1 MTQIV
6 QLMNSVS
13 KQGIRR
19 KRLRRREPSD
29 DLNRW
34 AIILAGGDGTRLRSF
49 TRSITGDERPKQF
62 CPIVGGR
69 TLLDQTRDRV
79 ASSVSQDQTLLVLT
93 ESHERFYKHLA
104 ASLCHDLLLIQP
116 ENKGT
121 APAIIYA
128 LMRIAWKSP
137 DAIVAIFPSDH
148 YFSDDKAFMSHV
160 ESAFDAARARPET
173 VTLLGITPESP
184 EVEYGWIEP
193 QTSILGRLPRAIS
206 RVRRF
211 WEKPSANLANDL
223 MKRGCL
229 WNSFVMVGR
238 VDAFLG
244 MARRTLPELCDCFAA
259 VVPSF
264 ETPTELSELR
274 ELYSWIPSTNFSQE
288 VLAMR
293 PDDLA
298 VMKVDEVGWSDLG
311 EPSRVLTTLAR
322 LGVQA
327 QWAASA

>member
-1 MTQIV
+1 
-6 QLMNSVS
+6 MN
-13 KQGIRR
+13 IRSTR
-19 KRLRRREPSD
+19 QFRRIGFKTETSNSD
-29 DLNRW
+29 RW
-34 AIILAGGDGTRLRSF
+34 AVILAGGDGTRLRSF

-93 ESHERFYKHLA
+93 RSHERFYKQIA
-104 ASLCHDLLLIQP
+104 ASLSRDLLLIQP

-137 DAIVAIFPSDH
+137 EATVAIFPSDH
-148 YFSDDKAFMSHV
+148 YFSDDAAFMSHV
-160 ESAFDAARARPET
+160 ESAFDAARTRPET

-193 QTSILGRLPRAIS
+193 QSSILGRLPRAIS

-211 WEKPSANLANDL
+211 WEKPSAKLANDL

-238 VDAFLG
+238 ADAFLR
-244 MARRTLPELCDCFAA
+244 MARRTLPELCDFFAA
-259 VVPSF
+259 IIPSF
-264 ETPTELSELR
+264 GTQTEAGHLR

-327 QWAASA
+327 EWAASA

>member
-1 MTQIV
+1 MKTI
-6 QLMNSVS
+6 S
-13 KQGIRR
+13 K
-19 KRLRRREPSD
+19 KETRREESTRAESSD
-29 DLNRW
+29 DLNPW
-34 AIILAGGDGTRLRSF
+34 AVILAGGDGTRLRSF
-49 TRSITGDERPKQF
+49 TRTITGDERPKQF
-62 CPIVGGR
+62 CPIVYGR

-93 ESHERFYKHLA
+93 KSHEPYYKQLTANLSHN
-104 ASLCHDLLLIQP
+104 LLLVQP

-121 APAIIYA
+121 AAAIIYA

-137 DAIVAIFPSDH
+137 EATVAIFPSDH
-148 YFSDDKAFMSHV
+148 YFSDDAAFMSHV
-160 ESAFDAARARPET
+160 ESAFDTTRTRPAI

-193 QTSILGRLPRAIS
+193 KASILGKLPRAIS

-238 VDAFLG
+238 VDAFLR
-244 MARRTLPELCDCFAA
+244 MARRTLPELCDFFAA
-259 VVPSF
+259 IVPSF
-264 ETPTELSELR
+264 ETPTESSQLR

-298 VMKVDEVGWSDLG
+298 VMRVEKVGWSDLG

-322 LGVQA
+322 LGVEA
-327 QWAASA
+327 QLAVSA